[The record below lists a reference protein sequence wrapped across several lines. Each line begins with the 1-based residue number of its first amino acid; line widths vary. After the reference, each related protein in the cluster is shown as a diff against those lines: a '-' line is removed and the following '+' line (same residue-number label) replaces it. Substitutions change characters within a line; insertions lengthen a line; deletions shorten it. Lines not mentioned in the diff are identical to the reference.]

1 MELVVFKLSLVLQVL
16 SLKYSLSIVV
26 RIYEVALVP
35 LLPSEVFQNTFSL
48 EHSVYNLP
56 LILILSLTFILVER
70 R

>member
-35 LLPSEVFQNTFSL
+35 LFPYEVFQNTFSL